1 MKNTES
7 LQLLQQNLSFP
18 KALER
23 YQRPRISKRVIDLGI
38 CILSLPILIIL
49 LPLISLLIVL
59 DSPGRP
65 IFFQERVGL
74 GGKRF
79 HVYKFRTMICNRSNN
94 EERAYMK
101 KYIAGRI
108 KDSDEKTLHKPIQK
122 SDITRLGRI
131 LRKTSLDEL
140 PQLLNVLKGEMSLI
154 GPRPNVVWEVEFYKN
169 WHYERLNTLPGITG
183 LAQVMGRSSISFDQ
197 IASYD
202 IQYVRNQ
209 SLLMD
214 IQIILKTFQTV
225 FSGKGAG

>member
-1 MKNTES
+1 MKYTES
-7 LQLLQQNLSFP
+7 LQLTQRSPVFP
-18 KALER
+18 KALES
-23 YQRPRISKRVIDLGI
+23 YQRPRISKRVIDLSI
-38 CILSLPILIIL
+38 CILL
-49 LPLISLLIVL
+49 LPVLLVLLPVLSLLIML

-65 IFFQERVGL
+65 LLFQERVGL

-79 HVYKFRTMICNRSNN
+79 RVYKFRTMVSKRSND

-101 KYIAGRI
+101 KYISGEVENN
-108 KDSDEKTLHKPIQK
+108 KTTLHKPIQK
-122 SDITRLGRI
+122 NDITRLGKI

-154 GPRPNVVWEVEFYKN
+154 GPRPNVVWEVEFYKS
-169 WHYERLNTLPGITG
+169 WHYERLNALPGITG

-202 IQYVRNQ
+202 IQYVRDQN
-209 SLLMD
+209 LLMD
-214 IQIILKTFQTV
+214 IEIILKTFQTV